1 MAQAPRT
8 PEVML
13 YRTAWLGQLRF
24 LWEEATFHHV
34 SVDEWQAHEQ
44 LSSFCTSRG
53 SVDASGVCLPPAEY
67 VVGSDQGW
75 SDLKS
80 FMALPSGTDWSP
92 RLAVFGDMGV
102 EGARS
107 LER

>member
-1 MAQAPRT
+1 MHQ
-8 PEVML
+8 EC
-13 YRTAWLGQLRF
+13 
-24 LWEEATFHHV
+24 H
-34 SVDEWQAHEQ
+34 S
-44 LSSFCTSRG
+44 LST
-53 SVDASGVCLPPAEY
+53 AEY

-80 FMALPSGTDWSP
+80 FTAMQAGSDWGP

-107 LER
+107 LERYVTSNLLLYDK